1 VLVLR
6 GGALG
11 DFVLTLPAL
20 ALLRSA
26 FPGAR
31 IELIAHPGIG
41 SLANPPYV
49 ERVLSIE
56 SAALAGFFVRDA
68 ELDSALSTYVGG
80 FDCVVSYLHDPEGV
94 FESNVRR
101 CGVSVFIRAFGF
113 PADRHAA
120 LQWGEPLR
128 QLGLVLA
135 SSESRIE
142 LCELDYKDCEIRARQ
157 AGQFPLLAVHP
168 GSGSPRKNWPL
179 EHWLELLEYFLE
191 KWPSGGLRIIG
202 GEADRAQISLLRS
215 AFSRLDARVEMW
227 EDVAHRTL
235 AARLSLCDFF
245 VGHDS
250 GVSHV
255 AVAVQTPSLLLFGP
269 TDPAVWA
276 PTGTRVRIL
285 QSRNLLMGGL
295 DVKEVREALEDA
307 LGKIHSCQSGAL
319 SGE

>member
-1 VLVLR
+1 
-6 GGALG
+6 
-11 DFVLTLPAL
+11 
-20 ALLRSA
+20 
-26 FPGAR
+26 
-31 IELIAHPGIG
+31 
-41 SLANPPYV
+41 
-49 ERVLSIE
+49 
-56 SAALAGFFVRDA
+56 
-68 ELDSALSTYVGG
+68 
-80 FDCVVSYLHDPEGV
+80 
-94 FESNVRR
+94 
-101 CGVSVFIRAFGF
+101 
-113 PADRHAA
+113 
-120 LQWGEPLR
+120 
-128 QLGLVLA
+128 
-135 SSESRIE
+135 

-307 LGKIHSCQSGAL
+307 LGKIHSCQSGAV